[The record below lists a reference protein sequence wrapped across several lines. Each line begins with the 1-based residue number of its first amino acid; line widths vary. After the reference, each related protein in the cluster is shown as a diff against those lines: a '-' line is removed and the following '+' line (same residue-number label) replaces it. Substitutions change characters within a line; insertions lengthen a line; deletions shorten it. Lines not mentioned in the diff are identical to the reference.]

1 MKFKNLNLKRT
12 FAIISTAIL
21 VFLLQ
26 AVKSVKVANLK
37 KIEVFVMTMKHQH

>member
-21 VFLLQ
+21 VFF
-26 AVKSVKVANLK
+26 AASCKKCKSCKPK